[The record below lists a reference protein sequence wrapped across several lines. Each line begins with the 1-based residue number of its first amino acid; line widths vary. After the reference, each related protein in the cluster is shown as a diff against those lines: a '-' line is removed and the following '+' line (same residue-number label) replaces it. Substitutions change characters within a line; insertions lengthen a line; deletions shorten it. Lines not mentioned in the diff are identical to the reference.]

1 MTIDL
6 DDDQRLDAA
15 LDGPLLQVPGDFT
28 VRVMA
33 ALPERPAAASARLAV
48 PRGWRLLSALVM
60 AVCGAL
66 SAVEVL
72 LFVSGLWTATAVAV
86 G

>member
-6 DDDQRLDAA
+6 DDDKRLDAA
-15 LDGPLLQVPGDFT
+15 LDGPLLELPDDFT
-28 VRVMA
+28 ARVMA
-33 ALPERPAAASARLAV
+33 ALPARPAAR
-48 PRGWRLLSALVM
+48 RGWRLLSALVV
-60 AVCGAL
+60 AACGAL
-66 SAVEVL
+66 GAVEVL